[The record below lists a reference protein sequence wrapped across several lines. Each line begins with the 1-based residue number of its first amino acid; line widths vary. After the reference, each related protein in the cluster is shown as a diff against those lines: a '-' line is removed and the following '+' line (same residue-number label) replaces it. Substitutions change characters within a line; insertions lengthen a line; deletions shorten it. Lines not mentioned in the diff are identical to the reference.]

1 MAGRSDNDQDEPTIR
16 FGNEWIPAR
25 DAWKKMET
33 ATVVVE
39 AINRFNQNFPHLS
52 SPDTRDV
59 VPLVRQRL
67 KDIQLKIPDRAEGP
81 DFAAEA
87 TALLASLPPED
98 VVDAMAEKHGLEL
111 DLMQL
116 VQMVGDAAYLR
127 TLVRE
132 AAEFR
137 LNLISPDQNAQLWND
152 ARRPAPGGGLWTAQK
167 VRGVLEKQDNGATG

>member
-1 MAGRSDNDQDEPTIR
+1 MSGRIENDEEEPTIR

-39 AINRFNQNFPHLS
+39 AIERFNDNFPHLS
-52 SPDTRDV
+52 SPNTRDV

-67 KDIQLKIPDRAEGP
+67 KNIQLKIPSRVEGP
-81 DFAAEA
+81 DFPGEAAK
-87 TALLASLPPED
+87 LLESLPPED
-98 VVDAMAEKHGLEL
+98 VIDALAEKHGLEI

-116 VQMVGDAAYLR
+116 VQMVGEAAYMHALA
-127 TLVRE
+127 RE
-132 AAEFR
+132 AVEFQ
-137 LNLISPDQNAQLWND
+137 LNLISPDQTAQLWND

-167 VRGVLEKQDNGATG
+167 VHALLEKQASAATN

>member
-1 MAGRSDNDQDEPTIR
+1 MAGSTDNDQDEPTIR

-39 AINRFNQNFPHLS
+39 AIDRFNENFPHLS
-52 SPDTRDV
+52 TPDTRDV

-67 KDIQLKIPDRAEGP
+67 KDIQLKMPDRAEGP
-81 DFAAEA
+81 DVAAEA
-87 TALLASLPPED
+87 AALLESLPPED
-98 VVDAMAEKHGLEL
+98 VVDALTEKHGLEL

-116 VQMVGDAAYLR
+116 VQMVSDAPYLR
-127 TLVRE
+127 ALARE

-137 LNLISPDQNAQLWND
+137 LNLISPDQTAQLWND

-167 VRGVLEKQDNGATG
+167 VHDLLETQDSGATS